1 MSDTLTD
8 RQVLGQLQRGQGD
21 VLRDV
26 YQAHKDCLLA
36 LAIALIRD
44 YATAEDVV
52 HDVFVN
58 FARLAPTL
66 HLRGSLKGYLLTA
79 VANRVRSLQ
88 RRRDAGEVMAER
100 GDVSSIDEL
109 SDPVHL
115 VVTAELLEQVYQ
127 AIGKLVYEQRE
138 VIVLRLQGDLSF
150 KQIARAQGV
159 SLGTVLSR
167 YRYGLNRLRQSLVQ
181 ESEQ

>member
-8 RQVLGQLQRGQGD
+8 RQLLRQLQRGQGH

-26 YQAHKDCLLA
+26 YQTHKDCLLA

-66 HLRGSLKGYLLTA
+66 RLRGSLKGYLLTA
-79 VANRVRSLQ
+79 VANRVRSLK
-88 RRRDAGEVMAER
+88 RRRDAGEVMAEH
-100 GDVSSIDEL
+100 GDVSSLDEL
-109 SDPVHL
+109 SDPVHQA
-115 VVTAELLEQVYQ
+115 VTAELLEQVYQ
-127 AIGKLVYEQRE
+127 VIGELVYEQRE
-138 VIVLRLQGDLSF
+138 VIVLRLQGDMAF

-167 YRYGLNRLRQSLVQ
+167 YRYGLKKLRQGLDH
-181 ESEQ
+181 EAK